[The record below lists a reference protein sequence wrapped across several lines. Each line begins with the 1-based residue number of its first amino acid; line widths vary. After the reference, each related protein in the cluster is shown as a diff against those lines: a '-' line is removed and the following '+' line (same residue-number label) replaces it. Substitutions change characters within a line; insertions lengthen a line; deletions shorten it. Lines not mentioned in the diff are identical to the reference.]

1 MATVLMA
8 TVLIVDDQCDVG
20 RLMQRIMRHLGYQ
33 GVYVLSGQDALDYAR
48 ETPPDA
54 VLLDYMMPGMN
65 GLEVL
70 RAMRGDPR
78 TKAVPIIM
86 FSANG
91 DPGLI
96 ETAIR
101 EGANEFWIKA
111 RTPIHEM
118 EVRLSH
124 WLRGSGAP
132 N

>member
-1 MATVLMA
+1 MAIVLMA
-8 TVLIVDDQCDVG
+8 TVLIVDDQTDVG
-20 RLMQRIMRHLGYQ
+20 RLLERIMRHLGYK
-33 GVYVLSGQDALDYAR
+33 GVHVASGADALAYVQQS
-48 ETPPDA
+48 PPDA

-70 RAMRGDPR
+70 RAMRSDPQTR
-78 TKAVPIIM
+78 AVPIIM

-91 DPGLI
+91 DPNLI

-111 RTPIHEM
+111 LMPIHEM
-118 EVRLSH
+118 ETRLSH
-124 WLRGSGAP
+124 WLGASGTA